1 MRALCVGSAMLDTVV
16 VVDDDDIERVTMH
29 NATASFLLMEQGRK
43 IDAQSITHHVGGGGV
58 NAAVA
63 AARLGVETAAL
74 VKIGNDVNGEKVLST
89 MQEEGIHQNAVGR
102 SNSAPTGSAVMIS
115 SHDRNATIFIDRGA
129 NRLMESADLD
139 RADVAGFDLVYV
151 STLSDQS
158 SEQYP
163 PLVSRASAAG
173 AFIAANPGIRQLT
186 KRGSTLMPILDKI
199 DVLGLNTVEALTLTR
214 NLPASSLKSAALEAE
229 KISLDIPEDGPPLLV
244 HGFTSDLGTVP
255 FLDYVM
261 AIRSHGAR
269 GVLVTDGANGAY
281 LAFKETLY
289 YCPTLKADVKGTA
302 GAGDSFTA
310 TLATLLA
317 SGEDPAYALQA
328 AAVNAS
334 SVVSFVDTQ
343 TGLLDRQTIDA
354 RIAEYKDALS
364 VFSRK
369 LES

>member
-43 IDAQSITHHVGGGGV
+43 IDASSITHHVGGGGV

-63 AARLGVETAAL
+63 SARLGVETAAL
-74 VKIGNDVNGEKVLST
+74 VKIGEDVNGEKVLLK
-89 MQEEGIHQNAVGR
+89 MQEEGIRQDTVGR
-102 SNSAPTGSAVMIS
+102 SAVAPTGSAVMIS

-129 NRLMESADLD
+129 NRSMKSADLD
-139 RADVAGFDLVYV
+139 RANVGEFDLVYV

-163 PLVSRASAAG
+163 PLVSKASEAG

-214 NLPASSLKSAALEAE
+214 NLPATSLKSAAIEAE
-229 KISLDIPEDGPPLLV
+229 KIDLDLPEDGPPLLV
-244 HGFTSDLGTVP
+244 QGFSSDLGTVP
-255 FLDYVM
+255 FLEYVL
-261 AIRSHGAR
+261 AIRSQGAR

-281 LAFKETLY
+281 LAFKDSLF
-289 YCPTLKADVKGTA
+289 YCPTLKAEVKGTA

-317 SGEDPAYALQA
+317 AGEDPAYALQA

-343 TGLLDRQTIDA
+343 TGLLDRATIDR
-354 RIAEYKDALS
+354 RIKENAAKLT
-364 VFSRK
+364 VFSRP
-369 LES
+369 LSN